1 REKKDP
7 TGMIKEV
14 DFLRLS
20 SSLYREQTPS
30 MNLTEDEFRNVV
42 SGASS
47 RFELWEQIIKD
58 LNAEVVAE
66 IGVWKGA
73 FAKHMLKRCETI
85 RRYYMIDPWA
95 NLPDWNKPF
104 NVSPTAFNDVYA
116 EAMQVTE
123 FAAEKRTVLRG
134 VSREVIDRIL
144 DESLDAGYIDGD
156 HTLRGITIDLIKV
169 LPKIKEGGLLGGD
182 DFKTEP
188 WQEDPRYEPTLVCPF
203 SVYFAEAM
211 NLPIVALPFN
221 QFVIQKRNDSAFSFI
236 DLTGQYQNLSLC
248 RHSSLFNLFPIKR
261 KAKRV
266 LSKIGLKR

>member
-1 REKKDP
+1 
-7 TGMIKEV
+7 
-14 DFLRLS
+14 
-20 SSLYREQTPS
+20 
-30 MNLTEDEFRNVV
+30 MNITDDEFRNVV

-47 RFELWEQIIKD
+47 RFELWVQIIQN
-58 LNAEVVAE
+58 LEAEVVAE

-104 NVSPTAFNDVYA
+104 NVSPTAFDDVFI
-116 EAMQVTE
+116 EAMRETE

-134 VSREVIDRIL
+134 VSREVIDRIP
-144 DESLDAGYIDGD
+144 DGSLDAGYIDGD

-188 WQEDPRYEPTLVCPF
+188 WQGDPRYEPTLVCPF

-211 NLPIVALPFN
+211 NLPMMALPFN

-236 DLTGQYQNLSLC
+236 DLTGKYRNLSLS
-248 RHSSLFNLFPIKR
+248 RHSSLFNLFAIKR
-261 KAKRV
+261 KAKHV